1 MRIGELAS
9 RVGTTTRALRHY
21 ESLGLLSA
29 GRTSNGYR
37 EYSAADVRI
46 VEEIRMLVG
55 IGFALEETRPFVECL
70 RAGYATGDSCP
81 ASVAVY
87 RRKIA
92 EIDDCVAALAAV
104 RSRLASAMDGDSLGP
119 APQPMCSLTFS
130 LTREV

>member
-1 MRIGELAS
+1 MRIGELAE
-9 RVGTTTRALRHY
+9 RVGTSTRALRHY

-29 GRTSNGYR
+29 RRTSNGYR
-37 EYSAADVRI
+37 EYDDADVAVVR
-46 VEEIRMLVG
+46 EIRTLVS

-92 EIDDCVAALAAV
+92 EIDDCMASLSAV
-104 RSRLASAMDGDSLGP
+104 RSRLRVAVAGGALDGAG
-119 APQPMCSLTFS
+119 APEPLCAFTPL
-130 LTREV
+130 R